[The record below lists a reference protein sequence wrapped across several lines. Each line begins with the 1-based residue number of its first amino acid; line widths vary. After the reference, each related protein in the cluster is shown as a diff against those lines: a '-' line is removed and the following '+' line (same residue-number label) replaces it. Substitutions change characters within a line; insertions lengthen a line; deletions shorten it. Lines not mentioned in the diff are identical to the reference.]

1 MRHDMRANLTWRG
14 DTLYFGRKRM
24 AGVVPDGTWPGM
36 WRVKYRDGS
45 VSDMVNLSRAKDAA
59 MTVVAQSLDIR
70 ETPLGAS
77 RTAIVTEA
85 A

>member
-1 MRHDMRANLTWRG
+1 MRHDMRGNLTWRG

-24 AGVVPDGTWPGM
+24 ASVVPDSTWPGM
-36 WRVKYRDGS
+36 WRVKYRDGHL
-45 VSDMVNLSRAKDAA
+45 SDMVNLSRARDAA

-70 ETPLGAS
+70 EMPLGAS
-77 RTAIVTEA
+77 TTATGTRA